1 MSSRGS
7 WESDRAS
14 RARGGDPA
22 LERPFDIYVS
32 KICAFAKSLA

>member
-1 MSSRGS
+1 MSS
-7 WESDRAS
+7 
-14 RARGGDPA
+14 GGVGRVIEPVRQGGNPA